1 MSLAPLLVAVPLV
14 AALLCAVVG
23 SRAAGISALAALITL
38 VVGGSVAFASFAGP
52 AEHALA
58 GLVYVDA
65 LSGLIVLIVA
75 MVAAIAALYA
85 VAYVR
90 NAVSAKEIAPAEVR
104 WFYVWIQLSIAAM
117 FAVPLMN
124 NLGLMWVAIETT
136 TLTTALLVAFFRRG
150 HSLEAAWKYLMLGAV
165 GLGFA
170 LFGLLLTYYAATHA
184 LGEAAGGMAWD
195 ELRANAA
202 ALDPALMRVAFA
214 LVLIGFGTKAGLAPM
229 HTWLPDAHGEAPTP
243 VSILLSGALLNC
255 AIYGV
260 LRFHLLAAGTLG
272 ADFSSDLLLGMG
284 VVSIAVAVP
293 FVLVQHDLK
302 RLLAY
307 SSVEHMGIVAL
318 AVGIGGPLGLFAAA
332 FHMFNHSLGKTTL
345 FVAAGALGQRYG
357 TLRLAR
363 MRGAF
368 EVAPIPALAL
378 LVGTLAITG
387 TPPFAPFASE
397 FGIAQAGFAGRPAAL
412 AAGAVLIGGSV
423 LVFGGM
429 LFHVL
434 NVVLRSAPRRV
445 LHVAAFPFAG
455 VFVGVPLAVLL
466 LMGIWLPPPLR
477 DAFAA
482 VAGVMKVLP

>member
-1 MSLAPLLVAVPLV
+1 MSLAPLLVAVPLI
-14 AALLCAVVG
+14 AALLCAAAG
-23 SRAAGISALAALITL
+23 RRAAMVSAVAASATALVGLA
-38 VVGGSVAFASFAGP
+38 VAFASFAVP
-52 AEHALA
+52 PEHALA
-58 GLVYVDA
+58 GLIYVDA

-75 MVAAIAALYA
+75 IVSAVAALYA

-90 NAVSAKEIAPAEVR
+90 NAVAAQEIAASEVR

-170 LFGLLLTYYAATHA
+170 LFGLLLTYYAASHA
-184 LGEAAGGMAWD
+184 LGEAAGALDWD
-195 ELRANAA
+195 ELRANAS
-202 ALDPALMRVAFA
+202 ALDRDLMRVAFA

-243 VSILLSGALLNC
+243 VSVLLSGAMLNC
-255 AIYGV
+255 ALYAI
-260 LRFHLLAAGTLG
+260 LRFHLLAAGALG
-272 ADFSSDLLLGMG
+272 PSFSSDMLLGFG
-284 VVSIAVAVP
+284 ALSIVIAVP

-307 SSVEHMGIVAL
+307 SSVEHIGIVTL
-318 AVGIGGPLGLFAAA
+318 AVGIGGPLGLFAAG
-332 FHMFNHSLGKTTL
+332 FHMFNHSIAKTTL

-357 TLRLAR
+357 TLRLSR
-363 MRGAF
+363 LRGAF
-368 EVAPIPALAL
+368 AVAPVPALG
-378 LVGTLAITG
+378 LVLGTLAVTG
-387 TPPFAPFASE
+387 APPFAPFASE
-397 FGIAQAGFAGRPAAL
+397 FGIAQAGFVGRPAAL
-412 AAGAVLIGGSV
+412 AGAVVLLGGSV

-434 NVVLRSAPRRV
+434 NVALRAAPKR
-445 LHVAAFPFAG
+445 LHAAAFPFAG
-455 VFVGVPLAVLL
+455 AFVLLPLAALL
-466 LMGIWLPPPLR
+466 VMGIWLPPPLR
-477 DAFAA
+477 DAFTAA
-482 VAGVMKVLP
+482 AGVLGVSP

>member
-14 AALLCAVVG
+14 AALVCAIRG
-23 SRAAGISALAALITL
+23 TRAAGVSTVAAAATL
-38 VVGGSVAFASFAGP
+38 VVGLVVAFSSFASP
-52 AEHALA
+52 AEHAMA
-58 GLVYVDA
+58 GLMYIDA
-65 LSGLIVLIVA
+65 LSGLIVLIIA
-75 MVAAIAALYA
+75 LVAATAALYA

-90 NAVSAKEIAPAEVR
+90 NAVAAHEIAPTEIR
-104 WFYVWIQLSIAAM
+104 WFYVWMQLSIAAM

-150 HSLEAAWKYLMLGAV
+150 HSLEAAWKYFMLGAV

-170 LFGLLLTYYAATHA
+170 LFGMVLTYYAASHA
-184 LGEAAGGMAWD
+184 LGEAAAAMDWA
-195 ELRANAA
+195 ELRANAS
-202 ALDPALMRVAFA
+202 ALDPALMRLAFA

-243 VSILLSGALLNC
+243 VSVLLSGALLNC
-255 AIYGV
+255 ALYGL

-272 ADFSSDLLLGMG
+272 AGFSSDLLLGLG
-284 VVSIAVAVP
+284 VISVAVAVP

-332 FHMFNHSLGKTTL
+332 FHMFNHSLAKTTL
-345 FVAAGALGQRYG
+345 FVVAGALGQRYG
-357 TLRLAR
+357 TLRLTR

-368 EVAPIPALAL
+368 EVAPIPALG
-378 LVGTLAITG
+378 LVIGTLAITG
-387 TPPFAPFASE
+387 APPFAPFASE

-412 AAGAVLIGGSV
+412 AAAVVLIAGSV

-434 NVVLRSAPRRV
+434 NVVLRAAPRH
-445 LHVAAFPFAG
+445 LHIAAFPFAAA
-455 VFVGVPLAVLL
+455 FVGVPLIALL
-466 LMGIWLPPPLR
+466 VMGIWLPPPLR
-477 DAFAA
+477 DAFTA
-482 VAGVMKVLP
+482 VAGVLRVAP

>member
-1 MSLAPLLVAVPLV
+1 MLVAVPLV
-14 AALLCAVVG
+14 AALLCAVIAP
-23 SRAAGISALAALITL
+23 SAAGISALAAALTL
-38 VVGGSVAFASFAGP
+38 VIGGVVAFSSFVGP

-58 GLVYVDA
+58 DLMYIDA

-75 MVAAIAALYA
+75 LVAAIAALYA

-90 NAVSAKEIAPAEVR
+90 NAVAAQEIAPSEVR

-124 NLGLMWVAIETT
+124 NLGLMWVAIEAT
-136 TLTTALLVAFFRRG
+136 TLTTALLVAFFRRR

-170 LFGLLLTYYAATHA
+170 LFGLVLTYYAASHA
-184 LGEAAGGMAWD
+184 LGEAAAALDWD
-195 ELRANAA
+195 ELRANAS

-243 VSILLSGALLNC
+243 VSVLLSGALLNC
-255 AIYGV
+255 ALYAI
-260 LRFHLLAAGTLG
+260 LRFHLLAAGALG
-272 ADFSSDLLLGMG
+272 AEFSSNLLLGLG
-284 VVSIAVAVP
+284 AISIVVAVP

-332 FHMFNHSLGKTTL
+332 FHMFNHSLGKTLL

-357 TLRLAR
+357 TLRLSR
-363 MRGAF
+363 LRGAF
-368 EVAPIPALAL
+368 AVAPIPALGL
-378 LVGTLAITG
+378 LIGTLAITG
-387 TPPFAPFASE
+387 APPFAPFASE

-412 AAGAVLIGGSV
+412 VGALVLLGGSV

-434 NVVLRSAPRRV
+434 SVVLRTAPRR
-445 LHVAAFPFAG
+445 LHAASFPFAAG
-455 VFVGVPLAVLL
+455 FIGLPLGALL
-466 LMGIWLPPPLR
+466 VMGMWLPPPLR
-477 DAFAA
+477 DAFIA
-482 VAGVMKVLP
+482 VAGVLEVVP

>member
-1 MSLAPLLVAVPLV
+1 MSLAPLLVAVPLL
-14 AALLCAVVG
+14 AALLCALAAT
-23 SRAAGISALAALITL
+23 RAPAVSALAAMMTL
-38 VVGGSVAFASFAGP
+38 VVGGVVAFSSFAGP
-52 AEHALA
+52 PEHALA
-58 GLVYVDA
+58 GLMYIDA

-75 MVAAIAALYA
+75 LVAAIAALYA
-85 VAYVR
+85 VAYVH
-90 NAVSAKEIAPAEVR
+90 NAVGAQEIASTEVR

-170 LFGLLLTYYAATHA
+170 LFGLLLTYYAASHA
-184 LGEAAGGMAWD
+184 LGEAAAALDWA

-243 VSILLSGALLNC
+243 VSVLLSGALLNC
-255 AIYGV
+255 SLYGV

-272 ADFSSDLLLGMG
+272 AGFSSDLLLGLG
-284 VVSIAVAVP
+284 AISITVAVP

-332 FHMFNHSLGKTTL
+332 FHMFNHSLAKTTL

-357 TLRLAR
+357 TLRLTR

-368 EVAPIPALAL
+368 EVAPLPALG
-378 LVGTLAITG
+378 LVIGTLAITG
-387 TPPFAPFASE
+387 APPFAPFASE

-412 AAGAVLIGGSV
+412 AAAVVLIVGSV

-434 NVVLRSAPRRV
+434 NVVLRAAPRR
-445 LHVAAFPFAG
+445 LHVASFPFAAAFIG
-455 VFVGVPLAVLL
+455 APLALL
-466 LMGIWLPPPLR
+466 LVMGIWLPPPLR
-477 DAFAA
+477 DAFTA
-482 VAGVMKVLP
+482 VAGVLRVVP

>member
-1 MSLAPLLVAVPLV
+1 MLVAVPLV
-14 AALLCAVVG
+14 AALLCAVIAP
-23 SRAAGISALAALITL
+23 SAAGISALAAALTL
-38 VVGGSVAFASFAGP
+38 VIGGVVAFSSFVGP

-58 GLVYVDA
+58 DLMYIDA

-75 MVAAIAALYA
+75 LVAAIAALYA

-90 NAVSAKEIAPAEVR
+90 NAVAAQEIAPSEVR

-124 NLGLMWVAIETT
+124 NLGLMWVAIEAT
-136 TLTTALLVAFFRRG
+136 TLTTALLVAFFRRR

-170 LFGLLLTYYAATHA
+170 LFGLVLTYYAASHA
-184 LGEAAGGMAWD
+184 LGEAAAALDWD
-195 ELRANAA
+195 ELRANAS

-243 VSILLSGALLNC
+243 VSVLLSGALLNC
-255 AIYGV
+255 ALYAI
-260 LRFHLLAAGTLG
+260 LRFHLLAAGALG
-272 ADFSSDLLLGMG
+272 AEFSSNLLLGLG
-284 VVSIAVAVP
+284 AISIVVAVP

-332 FHMFNHSLGKTTL
+332 FHMFNHSLGKTLL

-357 TLRLAR
+357 TLRLSR
-363 MRGAF
+363 LRGAF
-368 EVAPIPALAL
+368 EVAPIPALGL
-378 LVGTLAITG
+378 LIGTLAITG
-387 TPPFAPFASE
+387 APPFAPFASE

-412 AAGAVLIGGSV
+412 VGALVLLGGSV

-434 NVVLRSAPRRV
+434 SVVLRTAPRR
-445 LHVAAFPFAG
+445 LHAASFPFAAG
-455 VFVGVPLAVLL
+455 FIGLPLGALL
-466 LMGIWLPPPLR
+466 VMGMWLPPPLR
-477 DAFAA
+477 DAFIA
-482 VAGVMKVLP
+482 VAGVLEVVP

>member
-14 AALLCAVVG
+14 AALVCAIRG
-23 SRAAGISALAALITL
+23 TRAAGVSTVAAAATL
-38 VVGGSVAFASFAGP
+38 VVGLLVAFSSFAGP
-52 AEHALA
+52 AEHAMA
-58 GLVYVDA
+58 GLMYIDA
-65 LSGLIVLIVA
+65 LSGLIVLIIA
-75 MVAAIAALYA
+75 LVAATAALYA

-90 NAVSAKEIAPAEVR
+90 NAAAAHEIAPTEIR
-104 WFYVWIQLSIAAM
+104 WFYVWMQLSIAAM

-150 HSLEAAWKYLMLGAV
+150 HSLEAAWKYFMLGAV

-170 LFGLLLTYYAATHA
+170 LFGLVLTYYAASHA
-184 LGEAAGGMAWD
+184 LGEAAAAMDWD
-195 ELRANAA
+195 ELRANAS
-202 ALDPALMRVAFA
+202 ALDPALMRLAFA

-243 VSILLSGALLNC
+243 VSVLLSGALLNC
-255 AIYGV
+255 ALYGL

-272 ADFSSDLLLGMG
+272 GSFSSDLLLGLG
-284 VVSIAVAVP
+284 VISVAVAVP

-332 FHMFNHSLGKTTL
+332 FHMFNHSLAKTTL

-357 TLRLAR
+357 TLRLTR

-368 EVAPIPALAL
+368 EVAPIPALG
-378 LVGTLAITG
+378 LVIGTLAITG
-387 TPPFAPFASE
+387 APPFAPFASE
-397 FGIAQAGFAGRPAAL
+397 FGIAQAGFSGRPAAL
-412 AAGAVLIGGSV
+412 AAAVVLIAGSV

-434 NVVLRSAPRRV
+434 NVVLRTAPRH
-445 LHVAAFPFAG
+445 LHVAAFPFAAA
-455 VFVGVPLAVLL
+455 FVGVPLIALL
-466 LMGIWLPPPLR
+466 VMGMWLPPPLR
-477 DAFAA
+477 DAFTA
-482 VAGVMKVLP
+482 VAGVLRVAP